1 MCVCVCVC
9 VCTQSLQLCS
19 SLCDHMDCS
28 RPVSSVPEFS
38 RQEYW
43 TGFPYPVPGDLPD
56 PGIKLT
62 SPVFPYP
69 LRVKADSLPTEP
81 PGEPL
86 YVYLCIV
93 TAAMKLKDAC
103 SLEEK
108 LLPT

>member
-1 MCVCVCVC
+1 MCVCVCVLSHFSC
-9 VCTQSLQLCS
+9 VQLFVTAWTVAHQSPLS
-19 SLCDHMDCS
+19 MK
-28 RPVSSVPEFS
+28 FS

-43 TGFPYPVPGDLPD
+43 SGLPYPLPGDLPD

-69 LRVKADSLPTEP
+69 LWVKADSVPAEP
-81 PGEPL
+81 PGKPL
-86 YVYLCIV
+86 YEYLCIV